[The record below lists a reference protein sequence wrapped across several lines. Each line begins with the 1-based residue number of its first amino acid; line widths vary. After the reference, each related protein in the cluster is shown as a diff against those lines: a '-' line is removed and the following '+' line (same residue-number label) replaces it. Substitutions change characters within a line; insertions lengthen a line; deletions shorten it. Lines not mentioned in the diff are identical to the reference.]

1 MYFARIPACVA
12 GVTGRCSLFGR
23 HHVYTFDGVLYDFPG
38 DCSYLLAG
46 DCKHHSFTL
55 LGESRSDA
63 AMGLILT
70 GICVLK
76 QYMYFY
82 YRSVVYATLFC
93 HPPFK
98 FDWRFNDHHCYFSQR
113 FNVKSDGQNKC
124 VFNPQVILSMAKEL
138 ESLCFWGMPLN
149 STCL

>member
-1 MYFARIPACVA
+1 MM
-12 GVTGRCSLFGR
+12 GRCSLFGR
-23 HHVYTFDGVLYDFPG
+23 HHVHTFDGVLYEFPG

-46 DCKHHSFTL
+46 DCNHHSFTL
-55 LGESRSDA
+55 LGASRSDA

-82 YRSVVYATLFC
+82 YRRIVYATLFF

-98 FDWRFNDHHCYFSQR
+98 SY
-113 FNVKSDGQNKC
+113 
-124 VFNPQVILSMAKEL
+124 
-138 ESLCFWGMPLN
+138 
-149 STCL
+149 